1 MKVQDFMTHG
11 VRTVRPDDTL
21 DTAARTMW
29 EADCG
34 AVPVLDQ
41 GSRVVGVLTDRDIC
55 MAAYT
60 QGRPLQSIRVQS
72 AMSKE
77 LVCCKSS
84 DSLEQAEELMRRQKV
99 RRLPVVDAQKRLI
112 GLLSLHDVARAALCE
127 PPATREARLR
137 DAGQL
142 LAEVSEP
149 RARPSTAPELEP
161 GLRKLSASA
170 LEIC

>member
-1 MKVQDFMTHG
+1 MKIDKLMVKNVLTCLAEDNLC
-11 VRTVRPDDTL
+11 VP
-21 DTAARTMW
+21 ARSMW
-29 EADCG
+29 DGDCG
-34 AVPVLDQ
+34 SIPVVDSK
-41 GSRVVGVLTDRDIC
+41 SRVIGMITDRDIC

-60 QGRPLQSIRVQS
+60 QGKPLQSIRVQS

-99 RRLPVVDAQKRLI
+99 RRLPVVDAEKRLI
-112 GLLSLHDVARAALCE
+112 GLLSLHDVARAALSE

-149 RARPSTAPELEP
+149 RARLSPAPEA
-161 GLRKLSASA
+161 GLSKLSASA